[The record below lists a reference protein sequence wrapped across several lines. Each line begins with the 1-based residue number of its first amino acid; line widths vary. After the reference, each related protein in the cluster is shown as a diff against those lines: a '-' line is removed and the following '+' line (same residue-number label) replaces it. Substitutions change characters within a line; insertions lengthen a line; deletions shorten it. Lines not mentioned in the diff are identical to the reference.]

1 MPVFGRSG
9 ARPVVVGHR
18 GVRRLDVAENTPAAF
33 DAAAAEGATWVE
45 LDARRSADG
54 VPVVYH
60 NGWTPDGVAV
70 VDRTADELAALGIY
84 RLADVFDR
92 LPMGMGV
99 NVEVKNL
106 PGEPDYDPDDRVVD
120 AVADVMRRH
129 QGERAVFYSSF
140 SPVTVEAI
148 LRRLPDDDVGLI
160 HYDGITV
167 AEAIGP
173 AVEAGA
179 TVLSSHVGASGLD
192 AGGMAAAHE
201 AGLAVMVWTVNDV
214 SVALQLAAAGVD
226 ALCTDAPGAIL
237 KGLAATPPT

>member
-1 MPVFGRSG
+1 MPVFGGSAG
-9 ARPVVVGHR
+9 RPVVVGHR
-18 GVRRLDVAENTPAAF
+18 GVRRLDIAENTPAAF
-33 DAAAAEGATWVE
+33 DAAAAEGARWVE

-60 NGWTPDGVAV
+60 NGWTPDGVPV
-70 VDRTADELAALGIY
+70 VDRTVDELSAVGIY

-92 LPMGMGV
+92 LPVGLDV

-120 AVADVMRRH
+120 AVADVMGQH

-140 SPVTVEAI
+140 SPVTVEAL

-160 HYDGITV
+160 HYDGIAV
-167 AEAIGP
+167 AEAIGL

-192 AGGMAAAHE
+192 AGGMAAAHD

-226 ALCTDAPGAIL
+226 ALCTDAPRAIL
-237 KGLAATPPT
+237 QALAATPPT